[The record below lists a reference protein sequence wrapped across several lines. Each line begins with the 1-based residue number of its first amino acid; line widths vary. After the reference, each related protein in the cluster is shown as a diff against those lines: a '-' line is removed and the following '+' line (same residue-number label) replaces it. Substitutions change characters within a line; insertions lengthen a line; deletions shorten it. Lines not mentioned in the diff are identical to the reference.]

1 MSELDPRALEE
12 AARAR
17 RSRQRAYFAFVAIVV
32 AAFAAYYVYVKG
44 PYEAE
49 RAPPAAQDPRP

>member
-1 MSELDPRALEE
+1 MTHPHERALEA

-17 RSRQRAYFAFVAIVV
+17 RMRIRAYLAFVAIVV

-49 RAPPAAQDPRP
+49 RAAQDPRP